1 MKKSF
6 PALLALAAALAL
18 GGCELFTSTVEYNV
32 SGGSGFMAI
41 RYQDKGVELVETTV
55 SSPRSTSFDLW
66 SKDRPFLAFLQV
78 ASGGAGATL
87 YISVDGS
94 VAASASLAASPTGE
108 VFYIVE

>member
-6 PALLALAAALAL
+6 PVLLALAAALAL

-41 RYQDKGVELVETTV
+41 RYQDKGGELVETTV
-55 SSPRSTSFDLW
+55 SSPWSTSFDLW

-78 ASGGAGATL
+78 TSGGAGVML

-94 VAASASLAASPTGE
+94 VAATDSVSAYSTGQ